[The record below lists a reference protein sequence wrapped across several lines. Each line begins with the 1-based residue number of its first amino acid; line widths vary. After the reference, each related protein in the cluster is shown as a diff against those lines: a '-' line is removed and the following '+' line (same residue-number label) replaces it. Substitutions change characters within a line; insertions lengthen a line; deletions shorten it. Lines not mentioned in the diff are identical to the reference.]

1 MLRKILLLSAGV
13 AEEVVS
19 KKGCSRLLP
28 KLLAREV
35 PNEGKGCSSPLP
47 RLKHSL
53 TLWPSIPRC
62 PPLADI
68 YRPCFTKQTFLIF
81 LSKRV
86 AVTSVQVLAK
96 CFCKIFGE
104 NEGLLIDES
113 GQPCLCT
120 AFAQHCMDR
129 TWLRRP
135 TVALE
140 SGNDGLHFEPTTAG
154 EGGYW
159 VAGGVA
165 LAGAGAPFRPLVCQQ
180 RDNVPPD
187 GHHRLSPAS
196 KSAFF
201 PRPTVI
207 ASPQR
212 GTCPWPAHEAAFK
225 PNHRSLKLAAGP
237 LSPTDTMDGLKF
249 PLASFVNGVCCQ
261 RARTMQPT

>member
-1 MLRKILLLSAGV
+1 MWAAPGYCPSSWPERCPMRGKAARDHFPGLNTPSPCGPPSPAAHHWLTFIDPASPRKLSSSFSPKELLSHQFMFLRN
-13 AEEVVS
+13 VS
-19 KKGCSRLLP
+19 AK
-28 KLLAREV
+28 
-35 PNEGKGCSSPLP
+35 SSVKM
-47 RLKHSL
+47 RV
-53 TLWPSIPRC
+53 
-62 PPLADI
+62 
-68 YRPCFTKQTFLIF
+68 F
-81 LSKRV
+81 LSM
-86 AVTSVQVLAK
+86 SL
-96 CFCKIFGE
+96 
-104 NEGLLIDES
+104 

-165 LAGAGAPFRPLVCQQ
+165 LAGVGASFRPLVCQQ

-207 ASPQR
+207 ASPRR
-212 GTCPWPAHEAAFK
+212 GTCPWPAHEAA
-225 PNHRSLKLAAGP
+225 
-237 LSPTDTMDGLKF
+237 
-249 PLASFVNGVCCQ
+249 
-261 RARTMQPT
+261 

>member
-1 MLRKILLLSAGV
+1 MSRLLFRLHRLREIFLRVGEGVAGPLLKLLRLHVLRKILLLSAGV

-68 YRPCFTKQTFLIF
+68 YRPCFTKKTFLIF

-104 NEGLLIDES
+104 NEGLHIDES
-113 GQPCLCT
+113 GP
-120 AFAQHCMDR
+120 
-129 TWLRRP
+129 
-135 TVALE
+135 ALLVYCICAA
-140 SGNDGLHFEPTTAG
+140 LHG
-154 EGGYW
+154 
-159 VAGGVA
+159 
-165 LAGAGAPFRPLVCQQ
+165 Q
-180 RDNVPPD
+180 N
-187 GHHRLSPAS
+187 
-196 KSAFF
+196 
-201 PRPTVI
+201 
-207 ASPQR
+207 
-212 GTCPWPAHEAAFK
+212 
-225 PNHRSLKLAAGP
+225 LAATTHRGIR
-237 LSPTDTMDGLKF
+237 
-249 PLASFVNGVCCQ
+249 VW
-261 RARTMQPT
+261 